1 MTPGI
6 RIEIKHIAELNIKIK
21 QGEGTNVV
29 LAIETFL
36 PPGDI
41 ARIYNLSKQG
51 VPVSAVIESPQSQF
65 DLRVEEIDLNTGQI
79 IHSRLPVTA
88 GDVRN

>member
-1 MTPGI
+1 MITQGMPKKPIKQGGSMTPGI

-21 QGEGTNVV
+21 QGKGTNVV

-51 VPVSAVIESPQSQF
+51 VPVSTATIRARS
-65 DLRVEEIDLNTGQI
+65 
-79 IHSRLPVTA
+79 SRRPPWS
-88 GDVRN
+88 